1 MRVALFGGSFD
12 PPHVGHQLAC
22 LYVRLTYGVDEV
34 WMIPVF
40 RHAFEK
46 RSVAYAHRV
55 AMCERATAELGPFAR
70 VCTIERELAG
80 EQELAGPSY
89 TLLTVR
95 ALKARYPEHEFA
107 LIIGADLI
115 KERERWYGWTELA
128 QLVPFLI
135 LARGGS
141 DSVLRPLP
149 PARDQFHP
157 EGVLLPEVCSTE
169 VRARLRAGQ
178 LPRGWVSRG
187 VLAYICEQGLY
198 GASEASFLNS
208 RSDSGAVQQLEP
220 RPESA
225 GDGQRGSE

>member
-22 LYVRLTYGVDEV
+22 LYVRLTYGIDEV

-40 RHAFEK
+40 RHAFDK
-46 RSVAYAHRV
+46 RSAAYAHRV
-55 AMCERATAELGPFAR
+55 AMCERATAELGPWAR
-70 VCTIERELAG
+70 VCTI

-107 LIIGADLI
+107 LVIGADLI
-115 KERERWYGWTELA
+115 KERERWYGWAELA

-141 DSVLRPLP
+141 DSELRPLP

-157 EGVLLPEVCSTE
+157 EGILLPEVCSTE
-169 VRARLRAGQ
+169 VRARLRDGK
-178 LPRGWVSRG
+178 LPQGWVSRA
-187 VLAYICEQGLY
+187 VLTYICEQGLY
-198 GASEASFLNS
+198 GASEQTLFHS

-220 RPESA
+220 RPEIA
-225 GDGQRGSE
+225 GAGKRGSE